1 MKVMILAAGRG
12 ERMRPLTDISP
23 KPLLPVGEKPLIV
36 WHLERLARAGIEEVV
51 INTAHLGERLVA
63 ELGDGNTFGLSIQ
76 WSPEPVGALETA
88 GGIRHALP
96 LLGDKPFLVISG
108 DIWCDWDAS
117 SLATTS
123 LGRDLAHLVLAPNP
137 DHHAD
142 GDFTLA
148 DGRVQLDG
156 EGERLTYTGIGLFHP
171 KLFATLADNAPL
183 ALRVPLREAIAK
195 GRVRGEAHYG
205 EWEDVGTPERLAAL
219 DFRLRHP

>member
-1 MKVMILAAGRG
+1 MILAAGRG
-12 ERMRPLTDISP
+12 ERMRPLTDLSP

-51 INTAHLGERLVA
+51 INTAYLGEQLA
-63 ELGDGNTFGLSIQ
+63 EVLGDGSTYGLSIK
-76 WSPEPVGALETA
+76 WSAEPAGALETA

-108 DIWCDWDAS
+108 DIWCDWDVS
-117 SLATTS
+117 TIATIS

-137 DHHAD
+137 DHHAG
-142 GDFTLA
+142 GDFTFA
-148 DGRVQLDG
+148 DGRVHLNGD
-156 EGERLTYTGIGLFHP
+156 GERLTYTGIGLFHP
-171 KLFATLADNAPL
+171 SLFATLADNEPL
-183 ALRVPLREAIAK
+183 ALRVPLREAVAK